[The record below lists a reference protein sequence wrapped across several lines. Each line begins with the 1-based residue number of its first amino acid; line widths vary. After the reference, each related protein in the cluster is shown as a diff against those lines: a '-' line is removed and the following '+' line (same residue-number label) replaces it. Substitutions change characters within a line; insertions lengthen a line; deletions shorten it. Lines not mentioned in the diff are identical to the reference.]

1 MTGCHLARGIDLLQ
15 EQDCQ
20 GLQFLCRPMSRRVVL
35 DSIAG
40 QDKKSAPP
48 ATPFANSQL
57 QDAEL
62 LSVEGHNLGDRLPG
76 LLKPLQSA
84 VWLLVNLL
92 VLC

>member
-1 MTGCHLARGIDLLQ
+1 M
-15 EQDCQ
+15 DCVR
-20 GLQFLCRPMSRRVVL
+20 RPLSRRVVL

-57 QDAEL
+57 QDEEL

-76 LLKPLQSA
+76 PPRLPQAAAKVQVHLPVS
-84 VWLLVNLL
+84 
-92 VLC
+92 

>member
-1 MTGCHLARGIDLLQ
+1 M
-15 EQDCQ
+15 
-20 GLQFLCRPMSRRVVL
+20 VL

-40 QDKKSAPP
+40 QDKKSMPP

-76 LLKPLQSA
+76 PLPQPQELQSDC
-84 VWLLVNLL
+84 NLIFPSHL
-92 VLC
+92 QYDI